1 MPFASQVVEVVL
13 DQVAQVGGP
22 TIGVESGSSTRGDP
36 HRVIRTTRAG
46 GAMTFDR
53 DGSQVLNGQRVWVH
67 RRLRLG
73 EPANERRTPLPVTA
87 VKGGVR
93 PGSAPAT
100 SRALNRGGSR

>member
-1 MPFASQVVEVVL
+1 MPFVSQVVEVVL
-13 DQVAQVGGP
+13 HQVAQVGGP

-53 DGSQVLNGQRVWVH
+53 DGSQVLNGQRVWFH

-73 EPANERRTPLPVTA
+73 EPANERRTPS
-87 VKGGVR
+87 
-93 PGSAPAT
+93 PGL
-100 SRALNRGGSR
+100 R

>member
-1 MPFASQVVEVVL
+1 VPFVSQVVEVVL

-53 DGSQVLNGQRVWVH
+53 DGSQVLNGQWV
-67 RRLRLG
+67 
-73 EPANERRTPLPVTA
+73 PP
-87 VKGGVR
+87 
-93 PGSAPAT
+93 
-100 SRALNRGGSR
+100 SRARQPPVWGQTQV